1 MSFFPP
7 NYSAPKEKLII
18 VCWHYPTSYYTNQA
32 WTPSGE
38 KWAQLQKIKKQEIP
52 AALSTLFFFFGPV
65 RFNGSPRLSL
75 YFTLLFIFFRG
86 DLLSQAKLQFTTEQS
101 EMGEIVLNNKNI
113 FPLLLWKPIVN
124 HEPEWLWW
132 KTVRAGSVCMWE
144 LFWLIIMWS
153 ERLVNWN
160 QHEEVF
166 FQSLRGKE
174 NAYKVII
181 QVFHKE
187 QNQQITRDRLCY
199 VTHSLESNW
208 VGLQLNFV
216 QRH

>member
-1 MSFFPP
+1 MGKNELSFRRSRSRKYLPLRP
-7 NYSAPKEKLII
+7 L
-18 VCWHYPTSYYTNQA
+18 
-32 WTPSGE
+32 
-38 KWAQLQKIKKQEIP
+38 
-52 AALSTLFFFFGPV
+52 FFGPV
-65 RFNGSPRLSL
+65 RFNGSLRLSL

-86 DLLSQAKLQFTTEQS
+86 DLFSRAKLQFTTNQS
-101 EMGEIVLNNKNI
+101 EMEEIVLNNKNI

-124 HEPEWLWW
+124 HEPKWLWW

-144 LFWLIIMWS
+144 LFWLIMMWS
-153 ERLVNWN
+153 ERLANWN
-160 QHEEVF
+160 QHEEWF
-166 FQSLRGKE
+166 FQSMRGKE

-187 QNQQITRDRLCY
+187 QNQEITRDRLCY
-199 VTHSLESNW
+199 VTHCFETNW